1 MLRFLTLVLIIF
13 QSCCGLVMA
22 DEDSDRRD
30 QMARQILDELTP
42 LNGPGL
48 QYVVVDNASTIFEYS
63 TGLSDISTNKSLELH
78 QTLAAFSMTKPLTA
92 IAILQL
98 VERNRLDLDDKLSDI
113 IQHPYDHGVTIAQ
126 LLAHTSGIPNPIPL
140 KWVHLV
146 EDHAGFD
153 ESLALTAVLK
163 KHNNIDSKPGV
174 KYKYSNIGYWLL
186 GKVIEQVSGLDY
198 PTFIQKNIFSPLELT
213 SADIG
218 FLLADEESHA
228 KGYLKKWSLMD
239 IAGRFL
245 IDVGVY
251 GSNEG
256 NWIRIKNLYPNGP
269 SFGGA
274 IGTARSFSV
283 VLKDLL
289 SRQSRLLGPTGKQLL
304 YSQQSVASGKKI
316 DMTLGWHIRQ
326 LDKMTYFYKE
336 GGGAGFCCEMRV
348 YPEAGLASVLMLN
361 RTSFNFKKNLSALDR
376 LFVQPHSHN

>member
-30 QMARQILDELTP
+30 QMARQILDEMSP

-63 TGLSDISTNKSLELH
+63 TGLSDISTNKSLELD

-245 IDVGVY
+245 IDDGVY

-289 SRQSRLLGPTGKQLL
+289 SGQSRLLGPTGKQLL

-376 LFVQPHSHN
+376 FFVQPHSHN